1 MNFGNVLKRK
11 TVLIY
16 QVKRFGGFDALLVVF
31 TFPQALCLASAA
43 LKADLQLSP
52 TLSLRLS
59 LELIQAP
66 KAHRHTNPPSR
77 PRLFHR
83 PVVQAPPTTSI
94 NKYAPPPKTRANS
107 PIRCILPSTLDNI
120 TSLPADRHPST
131 RFFAHAPSCIRKLK
145 TTSRSCETPSQKA
158 YTVAGDAPLQHTA
171 VFPDATAS
179 SIR

>member
-1 MNFGNVLKRK
+1 MAL
-11 TVLIY
+11 T
-16 QVKRFGGFDALLVVF
+16 RFLLYSPSQSYRRSCS
-31 TFPQALCLASAA
+31 TA

-83 PVVQAPPTTSI
+83 PVVQAPPTTSV

-107 PIRCILPSTLDNI
+107 PIRCILPSTLDNN

-131 RFFAHAPSCIRKLK
+131 RFLAHAPSCIRKLK

-158 YTVAGDAPLQHTA
+158 YTVAGDAHTSTPLCFQTQLRPPSPEHEW
-171 VFPDATAS
+171 PPH
-179 SIR
+179 RRP